1 MRSVVNDIPEGA
13 ATWFSRS
20 ICPDT
25 VSDEL
30 KEKLIR
36 LQGFYLPTGQKHS
49 LYNKNLNTILPPT
62 QYGIVE
68 FDQDQFVRKLDDVE
82 KKLSYTYHKLLL
94 TKTIPSEEEVE
105 NAVQNIVDNNVDIMS
120 KVRMIEKEGI
130 EKEYVYRHCWEEGDV
145 VITDNLRIAHRAPSA
160 AEIKM

>member
-1 MRSVVNDIPEGA
+1 M
-13 ATWFSRS
+13 
-20 ICPDT
+20 
-25 VSDEL
+25 
-30 KEKLIR
+30 
-36 LQGFYLPTGQKHS
+36 
-49 LYNKNLNTILPPT
+49 PPT

-82 KKLSYTYHKLLL
+82 KKKLSYTYHKLLL

-105 NAVQNIVDNNVDIMS
+105 NAVQNIVDNNIMS

-130 EKEYVYRHCWEEGDV
+130 EKGYVYRHCWEEGDV

-160 AEIKM
+160 AEMKDVKDLRILHRSIAMQE